1 MERRGDE
8 IEARKRNEKESKQT
22 DKKGNRVKQE
32 EERREEN
39 KGAIKK

>member
-8 IEARKRNEKESKQT
+8 IEARKRNEKESEQT

-32 EERREEN
+32 EERRKEN